1 MEKRSSIVGGAILI
15 IVGVLFLLVQLFPGL
30 VALLDIDR
38 QWPLTIVAVGGL
50 FVFGALLGTPPLA
63 IPGSIIAGT
72 GILLYYQNLTGDWA
86 SWAYAWTLYPG
97 FVGVGIILMN
107 LLSGR
112 VKRGF
117 QEGGNLIA
125 VSVVLFV
132 IFAAFFNGLGG
143 LGQFW
148 PVILILA
155 GLWLLLRNRFSRR
168 R

>member
-1 MEKRSSIVGGAILI
+1 V
-15 IVGVLFLLVQLFPGL
+15 
-30 VALLDIDR
+30 
-38 QWPLTIVAVGGL
+38 
-50 FVFGALLGTPPLA
+50 GTPPFD
-63 IPGSIIAGT
+63 IPGVIISGAA
-72 GILLYYQNLTGDWA
+72 IFLYCQDLPGDWA

-117 QEGGNLIA
+117 QEGGNPIV

-143 LGQFW
+143 FGQFW

-155 GLWLLLRNRFSRR
+155 GLWLLLRNRLSRQR
-168 R
+168 